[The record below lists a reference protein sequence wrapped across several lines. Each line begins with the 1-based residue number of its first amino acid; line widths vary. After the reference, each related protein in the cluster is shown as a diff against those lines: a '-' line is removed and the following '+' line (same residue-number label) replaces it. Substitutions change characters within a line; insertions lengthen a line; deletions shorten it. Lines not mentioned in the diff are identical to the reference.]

1 MKRNQ
6 DNFNQRNHNNNFQL
20 INQDNNMDIINQD
33 NLYINFK
40 NLQKQLN
47 EKEIS
52 IKKLTRDSE
61 KAKKLE
67 LDNIKLKDDIQKK
80 EKELQRLNSVN
91 KTLDENIKIS
101 ENERQNLSKKLNEY
115 QQLYFMQSNE
125 FQLNQEKLKSKESEL
140 LNITEELNSIKE
152 QKSKME
158 IEFQKNI
165 QILQEELK
173 KKKQKNYQNV

>member
-6 DNFNQRNHNNNFQL
+6 DNFNQRHQNNNFQF

-91 KTLDENIKIS
+91 KTLEENINIS

-115 QQLYFMQSNE
+115 QQLYIVQSNE
-125 FQLNQEKLKSKESEL
+125 FQLIKEKLKSKESEL
-140 LNITEELNSIKE
+140 KSIKE
-152 QKSKME
+152 QKSKIE